1 MSNFGDWASR
11 GECSPNSTPSHPPA
25 SGPHPHKQTT
35 YSPHQVIS
43 SNHCGSELDHK
54 NSELVEV
61 PLTSDD
67 ESENLVDL
75 REQRSNPY
83 EPVCLSA
90 DQNLPSTNLNN
101 HHSGLSEVFPLFR
114 PSSCG
119 NPDSP
124 ILTQASNN
132 MIRELNNKFSGQGS
146 PLSSN
151 SELGSISPVAFLSPG
166 HPTHKSGAHSPS
178 FTESCDDLKF
188 NEELA
193 TELREQ
199 CSLLSPS
206 VVRAIT
212 SDIEDIKRSLTGP
225 ITLPDLLPVV
235 GQGGCRGKRTIC
247 KQFSPEHGVSSL
259 WTDSPMHNSAEDQL
273 LLPEKP
279 VASPEKGLLKGRR
292 RNIRERSFFPRI
304 KSHSLTKSRMPQSNG
319 HRSKNVSHPR
329 SEPTK
334 AEQPQQ
340 VELTTQ
346 EWMFPT
352 HVDTVYSSSSSLSNA
367 GCGDGGDAN
376 DGAAGGCASSSLSS
390 DRENVVAA
398 AASYAAPP
406 RRPVSASRMQT
417 HDGEWSL
424 RVGRPRT
431 AESSSRNSQVVTT
444 SRIQIA
450 ANVHCSETSSSP
462 PHSPSAIADG
472 TLATQLSTS
481 SVQHQQSTEGR
492 LSHSTRRALVR
503 ENDYESDE
511 DTDRLLH
518 KQYQTEKPVEIPEL
532 REEAEYQS
540 AKKRQGREVAV
551 HHPDFPDRLIEGLLY
566 PLRYLG
572 STQLTCDSRPSKVNR
587 LRQAQEAV
595 NRIKAPKGEN
605 QPSVPVELF
614 ISTERIL
621 VLNKELDEIV
631 MDHNLRSISYI
642 ADIGDILVLMTRR
655 HPVTQHQQSP
665 PDAKPPTDQPAI
677 SPSSSATDE
686 AGTNAAQEHP
696 SDAASQQQPPPK
708 VICHLFESDEAQVV
722 AKAIGVAFQ
731 EAYFE
736 FLREHGIE
744 DPAAYQEQEYQNVLS
759 QQEIFR
765 NELQF
770 FADKEQEKE
779 VIVPKQR
786 GESLGVVIVESGWGS
801 VLPTVVLANMHPAGP
816 AARCGQLNIGNQ
828 IISVNGQSLVGL
840 PLATCQSFFKAT
852 KNLTAV
858 KLMVVNCPPVVEVL
872 IRRPDQSLLRGGIA
886 ERGGIRVDHRIIEI
900 NGESVVAVPHE
911 RIVQLLAN
919 AVGEIYIRTMPTTIF
934 RLLTGQ
940 DVPHYI

>member
-1 MSNFGDWASR
+1 MASFSHQFI
-11 GECSPNSTPSHPPA
+11 SPNRCNVEVDQKIP
-25 SGPHPHKQTT
+25 
-35 YSPHQVIS
+35 
-43 SNHCGSELDHK
+43 
-54 NSELVEV
+54 ELVEV
-61 PLTSDD
+61 PLTSD
-67 ESENLVDL
+67 EENENLVDL
-75 REQRSNPY
+75 REQLLNPY
-83 EPVCLSA
+83 ESVCLSM
-90 DQNLPSTNLNN
+90 DEHLFPTNLSN
-101 HHSGLSEVFPLFR
+101 HFSGLNKVFSPFR
-114 PSSCG
+114 PSSSE
-119 NPDSP
+119 NSASP
-124 ILTQASNN
+124 IRTQPSNN
-132 MIRELNNKFSGQGS
+132 ITSELNNKFYRQDSS
-146 PLSSN
+146 LSSN
-151 SELGSISPVAFLSPG
+151 SDLESLSPVVFPSPG
-166 HPTHKSGAHSPS
+166 RLPHKVRARSPS

-188 NEELA
+188 NEKLA
-193 TELREQ
+193 IELREQ

-225 ITLPDLLPVV
+225 ITLPALRPVA
-235 GQGGCRGKRTIC
+235 GQGGCQDNRATS
-247 KQFSPEHGVSSL
+247 KQFSPDHSVSDS
-259 WTDSPMHNSAEDQL
+259 WTDSPVHNSAEDQL
-273 LLPEKP
+273 LLSRKP
-279 VASPEKGLLKGRR
+279 LAFAEKGILKGRHKG
-292 RNIRERSFFPRI
+292 IRERSFFPRI
-304 KSHSLTKSRMPQSNG
+304 SSHSLTKAKMPQSNG
-319 HRSKNVSHPR
+319 HPSKNASHHR
-329 SEPTK
+329 SEPKK
-334 AEQPQQ
+334 AEQSKQ

-352 HVDTVYSSSSSLSNA
+352 HVDTVYSSSSSLSST
-367 GCGDGGDAN
+367 GCGESCDAN
-376 DGAAGGCASSSLSS
+376 DGGAGGCASSSASS
-390 DRENVVAA
+390 DRENVAT
-398 AASYAAPP
+398 AAPSTAP
-406 RRPVSASRMQT
+406 LRRPASASRMQT

-424 RVGRPRT
+424 RMGRPRT
-431 AESSSRNSQVVTT
+431 AEASSCHSQVATT

-450 ANVHCSETSSSP
+450 ANVHCDETTSSSP
-462 PHSPSAIADG
+462 PNSPTIVTDS
-472 TLATQLSTS
+472 TLAPRPLNSPVQL
-481 SVQHQQSTEGR
+481 QQLTAGR
-492 LSHSTRRALVR
+492 HFHPTRRALVR

-540 AKKRQGREVAV
+540 TKKRQGREVAV

-572 STQLTCDSRPSKVNR
+572 STQLTCDSRPSKINR

-595 NRIKAPKGEN
+595 NRIKAPKGES

-621 VLNKELDEIV
+621 VLNKDLDEIV
-631 MDHNLRSISYI
+631 MDHSLRFISYI

-655 HPVTQHQQSP
+655 HPVIQHQQSSP
-665 PDAKPPTDQPAI
+665 GGKSPTDQSTA
-677 SPSSSATDE
+677 SSSTTTDE
-686 AGTNAAQEHP
+686 ARVNAAHERP
-696 SDAASQQQPPPK
+696 SGASSEQQQPPSK

-731 EAYFE
+731 EAYFD

-744 DPAAYQEQEYQNVLS
+744 DPAAYQEQEYQNILN

-779 VIVPKQR
+779 VLVPKQR

-852 KNLTAV
+852 KNMTAV

-872 IRRPDQSLLRGGIA
+872 IRRPDQRYQLGFSVQDGVICSLLRGGIA

-919 AVGEIYIRTMPTTIF
+919 AVGEIYIRTMPTSIF

>member
-1 MSNFGDWASR
+1 MASFSHQFI
-11 GECSPNSTPSHPPA
+11 SPNRCNVEVDQKIP
-25 SGPHPHKQTT
+25 
-35 YSPHQVIS
+35 
-43 SNHCGSELDHK
+43 
-54 NSELVEV
+54 ELVEV
-61 PLTSDD
+61 PLTSD
-67 ESENLVDL
+67 EENENLVDL
-75 REQRSNPY
+75 REQLLNPY
-83 EPVCLSA
+83 ESVCLSM
-90 DQNLPSTNLNN
+90 DEHLFPTNLSN
-101 HHSGLSEVFPLFR
+101 HFSGLNKVFSPFR
-114 PSSCG
+114 PSSSE
-119 NPDSP
+119 NSASP
-124 ILTQASNN
+124 IRTQPSNN
-132 MIRELNNKFSGQGS
+132 ITSELNNKFYRQDSS
-146 PLSSN
+146 LSSN
-151 SELGSISPVAFLSPG
+151 SDLESLSPVVYPSPG
-166 HPTHKSGAHSPS
+166 RLPHKVRARSPS

-188 NEELA
+188 NEKLA
-193 TELREQ
+193 IELREQ

-225 ITLPDLLPVV
+225 ITLPALRPVA
-235 GQGGCRGKRTIC
+235 GQGG
-247 KQFSPEHGVSSL
+247 
-259 WTDSPMHNSAEDQL
+259 
-273 LLPEKP
+273 
-279 VASPEKGLLKGRR
+279 
-292 RNIRERSFFPRI
+292 SFFPRI
-304 KSHSLTKSRMPQSNG
+304 SSHSLTKAKMPQSNG
-319 HRSKNVSHPR
+319 HPSKNASHHR
-329 SEPTK
+329 SEPKK
-334 AEQPQQ
+334 AEQSKQ

-352 HVDTVYSSSSSLSNA
+352 HVDTVYSSSSSLSST
-367 GCGDGGDAN
+367 GCGESCDAN
-376 DGAAGGCASSSLSS
+376 DGGAGGCASSSASS
-390 DRENVVAA
+390 DRENVAT
-398 AASYAAPP
+398 AAPSTAP
-406 RRPVSASRMQT
+406 LRRPASASRMQT

-424 RVGRPRT
+424 RMGRPRT
-431 AESSSRNSQVVTT
+431 AEASSCHSQVATT

-450 ANVHCSETSSSP
+450 ANVHCDETTSSSP
-462 PHSPSAIADG
+462 PNSPTIVTDS
-472 TLATQLSTS
+472 TLAPRPLNSPVQL
-481 SVQHQQSTEGR
+481 QQLTAGR
-492 LSHSTRRALVR
+492 HFHPTRRALVR
-503 ENDYESDE
+503 ENGRPLFLIPLIMTVLMSLLGPLVTFYFLTSLSDYESDE

-540 AKKRQGREVAV
+540 TKKRQGREVAV

-572 STQLTCDSRPSKVNR
+572 STQLTCDSRPSKINR

-595 NRIKAPKGEN
+595 NRIKVSPPHHPPTILRVRPLPLPPFYNLKLAPKGES

-621 VLNKELDEIV
+621 VLNKDLDEIV
-631 MDHNLRSISYI
+631 MDHSLRFISYI

-655 HPVTQHQQSP
+655 HPVIQHQQSSP
-665 PDAKPPTDQPAI
+665 GGKSPTDQSTA
-677 SPSSSATDE
+677 SSSTTTDE
-686 AGTNAAQEHP
+686 ARVNAAHERP
-696 SDAASQQQPPPK
+696 SGASSEQQQPPSK

-731 EAYFE
+731 EAYFD

-744 DPAAYQEQEYQNVLS
+744 DPAAYQEQEYQNILN

-779 VIVPKQR
+779 VLVPKQR

-852 KNLTAV
+852 KNMTAV

-872 IRRPDQSLLRGGIA
+872 IRRPDQRYQLGFSVQDGVICSLLRGGIA

-919 AVGEIYIRTMPTTIF
+919 AVGEFVSSLCLLPMQIYIRTMPTSIF

>member
-1 MSNFGDWASR
+1 
-11 GECSPNSTPSHPPA
+11 
-25 SGPHPHKQTT
+25 
-35 YSPHQVIS
+35 
-43 SNHCGSELDHK
+43 
-54 NSELVEV
+54 
-61 PLTSDD
+61 
-67 ESENLVDL
+67 
-75 REQRSNPY
+75 
-83 EPVCLSA
+83 
-90 DQNLPSTNLNN
+90 
-101 HHSGLSEVFPLFR
+101 
-114 PSSCG
+114 
-119 NPDSP
+119 
-124 ILTQASNN
+124 
-132 MIRELNNKFSGQGS
+132 
-146 PLSSN
+146 
-151 SELGSISPVAFLSPG
+151 
-166 HPTHKSGAHSPS
+166 
-178 FTESCDDLKF
+178 
-188 NEELA
+188 
-193 TELREQ
+193 
-199 CSLLSPS
+199 
-206 VVRAIT
+206 
-212 SDIEDIKRSLTGP
+212 
-225 ITLPDLLPVV
+225 
-235 GQGGCRGKRTIC
+235 
-247 KQFSPEHGVSSL
+247 
-259 WTDSPMHNSAEDQL
+259 
-273 LLPEKP
+273 
-279 VASPEKGLLKGRR
+279 
-292 RNIRERSFFPRI
+292 
-304 KSHSLTKSRMPQSNG
+304 MPQSNG
-319 HRSKNVSHPR
+319 HPSKNASHHR
-329 SEPTK
+329 SEPKK
-334 AEQPQQ
+334 AEQSKQ

-352 HVDTVYSSSSSLSNA
+352 HVDTVYSSSSSLSST
-367 GCGDGGDAN
+367 GCGESCDAN
-376 DGAAGGCASSSLSS
+376 DGGAGGCASSSASS
-390 DRENVVAA
+390 DRENVAT
-398 AASYAAPP
+398 AAPSTAP
-406 RRPVSASRMQT
+406 LRRPASASRMQT

-424 RVGRPRT
+424 RMGRPRT
-431 AESSSRNSQVVTT
+431 AEASSCHSQVATT

-450 ANVHCSETSSSP
+450 ANVHCDETTSSSP
-462 PHSPSAIADG
+462 PNSPTIVTDS
-472 TLATQLSTS
+472 TLAPRPLNSPVQL
-481 SVQHQQSTEGR
+481 QQLTAGR
-492 LSHSTRRALVR
+492 HFHPTRRALVR

-540 AKKRQGREVAV
+540 TKKRQGREVAV

-572 STQLTCDSRPSKVNR
+572 STQLTCDSRPSKINR

-595 NRIKAPKGEN
+595 NRIKAPKGES

-621 VLNKELDEIV
+621 VLNKDLDEIV
-631 MDHNLRSISYI
+631 MDHSLRFISYI

-655 HPVTQHQQSP
+655 HPVIQHQQSSP
-665 PDAKPPTDQPAI
+665 GGKSPTDQSTA
-677 SPSSSATDE
+677 SSSTTTDE
-686 AGTNAAQEHP
+686 ARVNAAHERP
-696 SDAASQQQPPPK
+696 SGASSEQQQPPSK

-731 EAYFE
+731 EAYFD

-744 DPAAYQEQEYQNVLS
+744 DPAAYQEQEYQNILN

-779 VIVPKQR
+779 VLVPKQR

-852 KNLTAV
+852 KNMTAV

-872 IRRPDQSLLRGGIA
+872 IRRPDQRYQLGFSVQDGVICSLLRGGIA

-919 AVGEIYIRTMPTTIF
+919 AVGEVRPH
-934 RLLTGQ
+934 LLTHTSLSGHA
-940 DVPHYI
+940 DVAVDSTG